1 MKTKA
6 HILFDKTKS
15 SLKILFALKKN
26 IKSVKI
32 NQANFFIVIGG
43 DGFNLK
49 ILKKFYNFKKPFYG
63 VNSGSYG
70 FLMNKYSKVKTHKN
84 LHLAKTIRI
93 NPLKM
98 TVKNKFNQTK
108 KSIAIN
114 EVSVLRQSRQ
124 ASSVCIFNGKKK
136 IIKNASTFIKHGGI
150 AYWDFIVFKHNEHQ
164 IYKCKK
170 YSEELGFNKFKI
182 ISELY

>member
-1 MKTKA
+1 MNSNLKF
-6 HILFDKTKS
+6 HIISDKTKTS
-15 SLKILFALKKN
+15 QYIKKN
-26 IKSVKI
+26 ILKKISKHKFSKSNRI
-32 NQANFFIVIGG
+32 MVIGG
-43 DGFNLK
+43 GGFFVNS
-49 ILKKFYNFKKPFYG
+49 LKKYYKFKKPFYG
-63 VNSGSYG
+63 LNAGSYG

-136 IIKNASTFIKHGGI
+136 I
-150 AYWDFIVFKHNEHQ
+150 
-164 IYKCKK
+164 
-170 YSEELGFNKFKI
+170 LFNFGVSI
-182 ISELY
+182 ISN